1 MLPLKLSGKFLV
13 RLLNFISFHGVL
25 FRLSKSEIKHIMDC
39 PFAMLN
45 RREVGI
51 RKLLNKYHDDAEFMK
66 RSTAA
71 VALGFDHHR
80 AERVRAKNT
89 RFYSKEEIEWSS
101 VDRILHPEVNIRT
114 CFYDLRYLN
123 AL

>member
-1 MLPLKLSGKFLV
+1 MPLWKPSGKLFLV
-13 RLLNFISFHGVL
+13 PLYSILFDKVL
-25 FRLSKSEIKHIMDC
+25 FRLSKSEIKHIMEC

-71 VALGFDHHR
+71 VAVGFDHHR

-89 RFYSKEEIEWSS
+89 RFYTKEEIEWSS
-101 VDRILHPEVNIRT
+101 VDRILHPEVRVKY
-114 CFYDLRYLN
+114 CLYDLRGFI